1 MANKESESSPE
12 FEQHELVERLRPDPN
27 TPPPPD
33 LLVVNGWRGKSN
45 LEGYCRIYL
54 TASLTD
60 HVDYPCEDE
69 VFSQSLTNEG
79 SSLSQPPTQV
89 RIKPSNNVLYTHTER
104 HDPQRQ
110 LQFMVGP
117 LSARF
122 LPGTGSGGTF
132 GGRAARPIVPI
143 WNTVPGALGA
153 ACGFGHY
160 DTSDVVVGCEGNRSF
175 IGNCPGTYIG
185 GGCDS
190 QAAACSTDLSCG
202 VSTMQQVCH
211 TDPGQAF
218 CYTAGV
224 GGINC
229 PGRTDACS
237 AGGVVCQPQ
246 SEIRI
251 CGGPRSFNC

>member
-27 TPPPPD
+27 IPPPPD

-122 LPGTGSGGTF
+122 LPGTGSGGT
-132 GGRAARPIVPI
+132 
-143 WNTVPGALGA
+143 L
-153 ACGFGHY
+153 
-160 DTSDVVVGCEGNRSF
+160 
-175 IGNCPGTYIG
+175 G
-185 GGCDS
+185 GGVILKQPLAQRTS
-190 QAAACSTDLSCG
+190 AAVYLLCSKFAILILARHFATL
-202 VSTMQQVCH
+202 QVL
-211 TDPGQAF
+211 
-218 CYTAGV
+218 
-224 GGINC
+224 
-229 PGRTDACS
+229 
-237 AGGVVCQPQ
+237 
-246 SEIRI
+246 EE
-251 CGGPRSFNC
+251 